1 MSARVDRS
9 LMKRWV
15 EAEAKKMVARN
26 HHTKEADSAVTAEY
40 RLAQAHKFLRSVP
53 LIANGSTVSSD
64 PSKED
69 FMAARNLQNQGG
81 GEG

>member
-1 MSARVDRS
+1 MTAVPRDP
-9 LMKRWV
+9 MKRWV
-15 EAEAKKMVARN
+15 EAAAKKMVERDHCTNENDPGA
-26 HHTKEADSAVTAEY
+26 AAEY

-69 FMAARNLQNQGG
+69 LMAARNLQNQGG